1 MKDPLKH
8 TKRIRSMIE
17 EGTSEEAAELHNR
30 HLKAEFERA
39 RSVQVICLTDLMAA
53 MEVLEEARRDESER
67 PQT

>member
-39 RSVQVICLTDLMAA
+39 RSGQVICLTDLMAA